1 MPIQLINRGSGNQI
15 SFSNRGQSGNTSL
28 FANAQV
34 SNLVTTGLVLSL
46 DAGSLASYPGS
57 GSTWTDT
64 VQSRAFT
71 LYSSPAYSS
80 NNGGYLTFVPASF
93 QYAASSTSLTSSLNT
108 WTVEVWHYYTGTNT
122 GTNPCIVTELY
133 PGSTSR
139 INFSLGT
146 NLSGNL
152 QNGFFNGVGSGWQ
165 TTPSYTLTA
174 NNWYHIVGTYDKSTI
189 SLYVNNSLVQSTSN
203 TNAPQSSQ
211 GGIRLM
217 RRWDL
222 TDYWG
227 GRLAIVNLYTGSF
240 TAGQVSQNWDANRS
254 RFGL

>member
-1 MPIQLINRGSGNQI
+1 MPIQWLNTNSPNSGVSYI
-15 SFSNRGQSGNTSL
+15 STSGQGNLTMYK
-28 FANAQV
+28 NAPV
-34 SNLVTTGLVLSL
+34 VTTVTSGLVLAL
-46 DAGSLASYPGS
+46 DAGNLASYPGS

-80 NNGGYLTFVPASF
+80 NNGGYLTFVPASG

-122 GTNPCIVTELY
+122 GGNPCIVTEVY
-133 PGSTSR
+133 PGSTAK

-152 QNGFFNGVGSGWQ
+152 QNGFYNGAWQ

-174 NNWYHIVGTYDKSTI
+174 NNWYHIVGTYDASTI

-217 RRWDL
+217 RRWDNP
-222 TDYWG
+222 DYWG
-227 GRLAIVNLYTGSF
+227 GNLAIANIYTGSLNS
-240 TAGQVSQNWDANRS
+240 TQIGQNWNANRS